1 MMDSLTLEVTRGP
14 VPGTRL
20 TFVRRTEWVLGRGLD
35 CNLRFPDDED
45 HQTVSRHHCHL
56 LVDPPKVYVRDM
68 GSLNGTFLNDRLIG
82 QRPEG
87 KSPGEAAVGLYHEHE
102 LREGDELAVGN
113 TFLTLKKSVPALCG
127 ACRAEIPL
135 REVEASRDEDG
146 WPRCAKCRG
155 VVKRTASLPAAPP
168 QKRSGCIACGRGL
181 SGSKAALPI
190 NDLLCNVCQD
200 DPFALVKGLV
210 KQADQGYEELAILRG
225 IRILSGLGRGA
236 TGAAFLARHSHSKE
250 QVALKI
256 LMPRFAAS
264 DWVRNS
270 FLREVKNTSALDHPN
285 VVRLFKSGSYKDIFF
300 YTMEYCNGGSLDRVL
315 KKCGGKMPLDEAA
328 PIILQALDGL
338 DYIHHAEIPDVELDD
353 GKTGKVRGLV
363 HRDLKP
369 ANIFLAETQGTRT
382 AKIADVGVGKAFDT
396 AGLSG
401 LTRTGT
407 VAGSPATMPRQQ
419 VINFKYAKPDVDV
432 WAMAASFYI
441 LLTGEFPRRFPDDE
455 DPCLTVLQSK
465 AVPIQK
471 RNSDIPPK
479 VAEVIDR
486 ALIDNPE
493 IVIKEAAELKQA
505 LMAAL

>member
-1 MMDSLTLEVTRGP
+1 MDSLTLEVTRGP
-14 VPGTRL
+14 LLGMRF
-20 TFVRRTEWVLGRGLD
+20 TFTRRTELVLGRGLD

-56 LVDPPKVYVRDM
+56 LVDPPRAYIRDM

-82 QRPEG
+82 QRPDGRSPEG
-87 KSPGEAAVGLYHEHE
+87 TTVDLHNEHE
-102 LREGDELAVGN
+102 FKEGDELTMGN

-127 ACRAEIPL
+127 TCRAAIPL
-135 REVEASRDEDG
+135 QEVEDSRDEAG
-146 WPRCAKCRG
+146 LPKCANCRG
-155 VVKRTASLPAAPP
+155 SAKQASSLGVSPPKKIRT
-168 QKRSGCIACGRGL
+168 GCIACGRGL

-190 NDLLCNVCQD
+190 NDLLCTICQD

-210 KQADQGYEELAILRG
+210 KQADWGDAGLASLRG
-225 IRILSGLGRGA
+225 MRILSGLGRGA
-236 TGAAFLARHSHSKE
+236 TGAAFLARHGVNKK

-270 FLREVKNTSALDHPN
+270 FLREVKNTGVLSHPN
-285 VVRLFKSGSYKDIFF
+285 VVRLFESGNYKGIFF

-315 KKCGGKMPLDEAA
+315 LKRGGKLPLDEAA
-328 PIILQALDGL
+328 PLILQALDGL
-338 DYIHHAEIPDVELDD
+338 DYIHHAEIPDVKLDD
-353 GKTGKVRGLV
+353 GSMGNVRGLV

-369 ANIFLAETQGTRT
+369 ANIFITETKETSI

-396 AGLSG
+396 AGMSG

-441 LLTGEFPRRFPDDE
+441 LLTGHFPRHFPDDE
-455 DPCLTVLQSK
+455 DPCLTVLQTK
-465 AVPIQK
+465 AVPIRE
-471 RNSDIPPK
+471 RNSDVPAK
-479 VAEVIDR
+479 LAEVIDR

-493 IVIKEAAELKQA
+493 IVIKDAVELKQA
-505 LMAAL
+505 LTAAL